1 MDDCLA
7 SARFPR
13 SSAYHPEWWQR
24 HWARTGIVEVEAA
37 DTLLDGWRLWL
48 DWHRAVAPDNAAEI
62 TALAAD
68 CGRYLGYIR
77 AVGRRRADVL
87 LEEPVVSVP
96 PQYIRRPLS
105 RHSNA
110 EPDAAAD
117 GGGG

>member
-37 DTLLDGWRLWL
+37 D
-48 DWHRAVAPDNAAEI
+48 
-62 TALAAD
+62 

-77 AVGRRRADVL
+77 AVCRRRADVL
-87 LEEPVVSVP
+87 LEEPIVSVP

>member
-13 SSAYHPEWWQR
+13 SSAYHPEWVQR

-62 TALAAD
+62 TAGA
-68 CGRYLGYIR
+68 GRLIE
-77 AVGRRRADVL
+77 GRCSSGPRRC
-87 LEEPVVSVP
+87 
-96 PQYIRRPLS
+96 
-105 RHSNA
+105 
-110 EPDAAAD
+110 
-117 GGGG
+117 